1 VFWELLL
8 YTPDPLKIRKAK
20 LEVDRMKRR
29 DLSRRVCFF
38 PLIMVLVMI
47 PIWSYGAAEKVT
59 AQDWRNG
66 FVQVAKKVQPSVVS
80 IRSERTVTVSPGE
93 GFGEDFF
100 KGTPFEDFFKQYGGP
115 PTKRRQMGEGS
126 GVIVDGEGYILTN
139 YHVVLGADKLTVRL
153 FDGKELKGTVQ
164 GTDPKTDLA
173 VVHVEV
179 KGLPVATLGDS
190 DKLQVGEWAIAI
202 GSPFGLEETVT
213 VGVIS
218 AKGRKGL
225 GTGTYEDFIQTDA
238 SINPGNS
245 GGPLVNIDGE
255 VIGINAMIIQP
266 GQGIGFAIP
275 INLAKA
281 IMTELIKKGKVV
293 RPWVGIGL
301 QDLTPELMKSF
312 NVEEKEGAVISQ
324 VFEGSPAEKAGLK
337 VGDIVV
343 EIDGKKIKNSQDVVS
358 EVLKKQVGQ
367 KTEITL
373 IREGKRIQ
381 VQVTTV
387 EMPTEAAG
395 QKTPSAVKEWFGL
408 RVTTVTPDIAKQL
421 KLLKAEGVVIDNVE
435 AGSVGQDAGLRRGDV
450 ILEVNRQKVRDE
462 SDYRSLMEKTKQG
475 QSVLFLISRG
485 SSTLFVSLKEEK

>member
-1 VFWELLL
+1 MKKRGLF
-8 YTPDPLKIRKAK
+8 R
-20 LEVDRMKRR
+20 RMYFY
-29 DLSRRVCFF
+29 S
-38 PLIMVLVMI
+38 LITVVLMI
-47 PIWSYGAAEKVT
+47 PVWSCSAAEKVT

-93 GFGEDFF
+93 GLGEDFF

-115 PTKRRQMGEGS
+115 PMKRRQMGEGS

-139 YHVVLGADKLTVRL
+139 YHVVLGADKLTVQL
-153 FDGKELKGTVQ
+153 FDGRDLKGTVQ

-173 VVHVEV
+173 VIHVEA
-179 KGLPVATLGDS
+179 KDLPVATLGDS

-218 AKGRKGL
+218 AKGRTGL

-275 INLAKA
+275 INLAKT
-281 IMTELIKKGKVV
+281 IMIELIKKGKVV

-312 NVEEKEGAVISQ
+312 SVEEKEGALISQ

-337 VGDIVV
+337 VGDIAI
-343 EIDGKKIKNSQDVVS
+343 EIDGTKVKSSQDVVR

-367 KTEITL
+367 KIEITI

-387 EMPTEAAG
+387 EMPSEAAG
-395 QKTPSAVKEWFGL
+395 QKTPSEMKEWFGL
-408 RVTTVTPDIAKQL
+408 RVTTVTPQMAKQL
-421 KLLKAEGVVIDNVE
+421 GLPKAEGVVVDNIE

-462 SDYRSLMEKTKQG
+462 NDYRSLMEKTKPG

-485 SSTLFVSLKEEK
+485 GSTLFVSLKEEK